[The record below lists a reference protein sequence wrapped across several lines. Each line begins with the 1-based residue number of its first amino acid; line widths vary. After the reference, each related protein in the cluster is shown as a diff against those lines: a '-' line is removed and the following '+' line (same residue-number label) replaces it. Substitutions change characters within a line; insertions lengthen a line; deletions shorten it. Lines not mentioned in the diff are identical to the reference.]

1 MLTRPLP
8 AKAIATV
15 LALIVTSLVGLSP
28 ARAVTCD
35 DVRDLNVAQ
44 QDYWSKR
51 LHLSFLQRHL
61 IWVACYRDYRAKP
74 VNTARW

>member
-8 AKAIATV
+8 AKAMMTV
-15 LALIVTSLVGLSP
+15 LALIVAVLVGLSP

-44 QDYWSKR
+44 QDYWSNR
-51 LHLSFLQRHL
+51 LHLSSLQRHL